1 MAGFGCAM
9 MSSNARLQSDRLGSV
24 VCIITT
30 GASESDVLDI
40 LLSDE
45 KKADVLSPLVVA
57 LQKRTG
63 LDVRAAAEVNEV
75 AEDILRSIDD
85 G

>member
-1 MAGFGCAM
+1 M
-9 MSSNARLQSDRLGSV
+9 LQEMIGSV

-40 LLSDE
+40 LLSDK
-45 KKADVLSPLVVA
+45 KKAEVLSPLVVA

-63 LDVRAAAEVNEV
+63 LNVRAAAEVNEV
-75 AEDILRSIDD
+75 AEDILRAIEDARSQ
-85 G
+85 